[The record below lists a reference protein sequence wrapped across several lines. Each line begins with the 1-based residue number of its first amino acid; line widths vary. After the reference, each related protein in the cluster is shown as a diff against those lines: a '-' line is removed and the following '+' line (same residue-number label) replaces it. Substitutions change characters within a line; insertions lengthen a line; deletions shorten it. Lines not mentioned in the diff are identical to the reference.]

1 MIAQLRKVP
10 NQLTAI
16 RFVTVLLMWVCAFY
30 GAFFLIGIGFLIG
43 AVTDSLDGILA
54 RRLNQASDFGS
65 QFDSVADRMLHY
77 SAIIWIF
84 WLMPEILR
92 ENTVILLS
100 AIGINLASFL
110 VGLIKFRRF
119 ANLHLY
125 LTKLTSVFLYIFI
138 THAFLTGRY
147 SPFLF
152 LLAMVFYIISSTES
166 LILQLTS
173 KEVNQHMGSLLFRY
187 IDEDHPVR
195 RFVAHLP

>member
-1 MIAQLRKVP
+1 MLAQLRKVP

-30 GAFFLIGIGFLIG
+30 DAHFLIGIGFIIG
-43 AVTDSLDGILA
+43 AVTDTLDGVLA
-54 RRLNQASDFGS
+54 RKLNQTSDFGS

-100 AIGINLASFL
+100 AISINLVSL
-110 VGLIKFRRF
+110 MVGVIKFRRM

-125 LTKLTSVFLYIFI
+125 LTKLCSVFLYVFI
-138 THAFLTGRY
+138 THAFLAGHY
-147 SPFLF
+147 SRVLF
-152 LLAMVFYIISSTES
+152 LLAMLFYIIASTES
-166 LILQLTS
+166 LVLQLTS
-173 KEVNQHMGSLLFRY
+173 TEVNQHMGSIFFRY
-187 IDEDHPVR
+187 MREDHPIRKLVSR
-195 RFVAHLP
+195 LP